1 MNKTNGINGNE
12 LLIYIK
18 SIASERG
25 IDYREVLEIFA
36 ESLAH
41 SLKRSSPDY
50 KNADF
55 RVVINPEEG
64 GIEAFRRWRVLSAD
78 EEMENPQH
86 EITLATAREQS
97 GEDGVAAGDIIE
109 EPMEDATFDRRVGML
124 SAKQNFNT
132 RLRDAERRRLL
143 SDLLSRNEE
152 LVHGQVT
159 RVLREKGDVIVE
171 VSQVNCRLPH
181 REMIPREV
189 VKVGDKVQA
198 LIKETAAPDKRDQQI
213 VLTRTAP
220 EFLIRLFQRTV
231 PEIEKG
237 ILEIVAAV
245 RSPGNRAKIAVR
257 SSDPRIDPIG
267 TCVGIK
273 GSRVQSVTNELKGE
287 RIDIIHWDKDDAKYV
302 LRALA
307 PAEVSKINVDR
318 ERRRM
323 DVLVEPDLM
332 AQALG
337 KNGTNVKLAS
347 RLTGW
352 DLNLQTP
359 DEHEEEMSLLA
370 AKKSE
375 SLAAVLD
382 LEVEAARILYDE
394 GFESAE
400 HIAYAQASE
409 LEEIDGFEAE
419 VVESLQARAKEA
431 VEKRDARITEKL
443 MSVDERM
450 RAAVNDEQLLYDL
463 AAEDVLTLEDL
474 ADLGVPDL
482 LEIAE
487 IPQKQAAKLIMWAR
501 TTLEEEEAAS
511 GEEVEH
517 S

>member
-1 MNKTNGINGNE
+1 MSKINGND
-12 LLIYIK
+12 LLMYIK
-18 SIASERG
+18 SISSERG
-25 IDYREVLEIFA
+25 IDYHEVLDIFSD
-36 ESLAH
+36 SLAQ
-41 SLKRSSPDY
+41 SLRKTSPELREG
-50 KNADF
+50 DF
-55 RVVINPEEG
+55 RVALNPEDG
-64 GIEAFRRWRVLSAD
+64 TADAFRRWRVMAED
-78 EEMENPQH
+78 EEITNEQQ
-86 EITLATAREQS
+86 EIDLATAQEKS
-97 GEDGVAAGDIIE
+97 GEDNINPGDIIE
-109 EPMEDATFDRRVGML
+109 EPLENAMFDQRISML

-132 RLRDAERRRLL
+132 RLREAERRRLL
-143 SDLLSRNEE
+143 NDLLSRNED

-171 VSQVNCRLPH
+171 VSQVNCRLPY
-181 REMIPREV
+181 REMIPRESI
-189 VKVGDKVQA
+189 KVGDKIQA
-198 LIKETAAPDKRDQQI
+198 LIGETAAQDKREQQI
-213 VLTRTAP
+213 VLTRVAP

-237 ILEIVAAV
+237 ILEIVGAV
-245 RSPGNRAKIAVR
+245 RAPGNRAKIAVR

-337 KNGTNVKLAS
+337 KNGTNVKLAA

-352 DLNLQTP
+352 DLNLRTP
-359 DEHEEEMSLLA
+359 EEYDMEMNEVA

-375 SLAAVLD
+375 VLAETLN
-382 LEVEAARILYDE
+382 LEVDAARILYEE
-394 GFESAE
+394 GFELPE

-409 LEEIDGFEAE
+409 LTGIEGFEAD

-431 VEKRDARITEKL
+431 VEKRESEMREK
-443 MSVDERM
+443 MTQVDERL
-450 RAAVNDEQLLYDL
+450 REEVDEQLLYDL
-463 AAEDVLTLEDL
+463 VSEDVLTLDDL
-474 ADLGVPDL
+474 ADLSVNEL

-487 IPQKQAAKLIMWAR
+487 IPQKQAGKLIMRAR
-501 TTLEEEEAAS
+501 ELLDEKESTE
-511 GEEVEH
+511 EEVER